1 MKPLASFPAVIAASA
16 IFSLVAA
23 PSRSDAQ
30 DNPPA
35 EREMTEE
42 EAQKAF
48 LEGMESLGW
57 QRDGVG
63 KLKSEAQISIPPGYR
78 FTGTDGTQQLMT
90 AFGNLKTDREY
101 GLIAPENLDWFVV
114 FEFEKSG
121 YVKDDEK
128 DQIDETFA
136 RDLLKSMQENDAPA
150 NAARKK
156 MGYPAL
162 RTLGWAKPP
171 FYNESTNNLEWAL
184 ELESEGGGRTVNFN
198 TRLLGRYGVM
208 ESVLVCDP
216 DILDEV
222 LPEYQKLIAGFQYQD
237 NHRYAEYRSGDKVAE
252 YGLTALIVGG
262 GAAVAAKTGLLATL
276 FKFFAKLGKGAI
288 LVVAVVVAGIAKV
301 FKGIFGR
308 RQ

>member
-1 MKPLASFPAVIAASA
+1 MKPLALFQTAFTASA
-16 IFSLVAA
+16 VFLLAGAFSTAL
-23 PSRSDAQ
+23 AQ

-35 EREMTEE
+35 EKEMTDE

-48 LEGMESLGW
+48 LESVESLGW
-57 QRDGVG
+57 QREGDG
-63 KLKSEAQISIPPGYR
+63 KLKSEAMITIPPGYR
-78 FTGTDGTQQLMT
+78 FTGTDGTQKLMT
-90 AFGNLKTDREY
+90 SFGNLKTDREY
-101 GLIAPENLDWFVV
+101 GMIAPESLDWFVV

-128 DQIDETFA
+128 DQIDEKFA

-150 NAARKK
+150 NAERKK

-162 RTLGWAKPP
+162 HTRGWAKAP
-171 FYNESTNNLEWAL
+171 FYNEATNNLEWAL
-184 ELESEGGGRTVNFN
+184 ELESESGGRTVNFN

-216 DILDEV
+216 EILDKV
-222 LPEYQKLIAGFQYQD
+222 LPEYQKLIAGFQYAD
-237 NHRYAEYRSGDKVAE
+237 KHSYSEYRSGDRVAE

-262 GAAVAAKTGLLATL
+262 GAAVAAKTGLLAAF

-288 LVVAVVVAGIAKV
+288 LLVAAAVGGIVKA

-308 RQ
+308 S